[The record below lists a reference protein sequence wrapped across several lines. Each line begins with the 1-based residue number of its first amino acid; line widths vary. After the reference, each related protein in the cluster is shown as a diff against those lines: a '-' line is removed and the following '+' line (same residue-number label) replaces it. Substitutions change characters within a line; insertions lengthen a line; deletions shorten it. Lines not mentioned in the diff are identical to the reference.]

1 MRSELKHILAL
12 TVILWVGISTGNAQ
26 LLEVKAGKTA
36 IVKTAPSGESEELT
50 RLSSGTVVTKVDDAP
65 RYYRIQYDGGIG
77 WSYKGN
83 WEEKDGSGEILP
95 VTKETLLARSDVLK
109 IVVIDV
115 EVGDATLIIC
125 PADENGDQDLLLI
138 DTGEPDDFERIRS
151 VILAYGFSIW
161 DRPITRFYTSHFD
174 RDHVGDVDAAF
185 PLTKVVYDH
194 GDNGMSSLYKKAL
207 KDPELIR
214 RLMTLNY
221 EEEFTGGVKV
231 ECVASNYQTD
241 FDGAGDTVF
250 PHKDKNENSIAL
262 IVSYGDFE
270 YFTAGDLTK
279 NPERRLA
286 TGISDVDVYHV
297 NHHGSNNTSSTVE
310 FVTKLSP
317 EVSIASNG
325 TKHGHPNETVANRLI
340 GVGSRFYQTNYND
353 DDRAHRPD
361 LKYVADDSNK
371 TQGKNA
377 EQPAGNITVVV
388 DTVIGDY
395 YVVMPDLPLEEATFP
410 IEVTAP

>member
-1 MRSELKHILAL
+1 MRFRFKHILAL
-12 TVILWVGISTGNAQ
+12 VVMLWVGVATVNAQ

-36 IVKTAPSGESEELT
+36 IVKTGPSGESEELT
-50 RLSSGTVVTKVDDAP
+50 RLPAGTVVTKVDDAP
-65 RYYRIQYDGGIG
+65 RYYHIKYDGGLG

-83 WEEKDGSGEILP
+83 WEDKDGTGEVLP

-109 IVVIDV
+109 IIVIDV

-125 PADENGDQDLLLI
+125 PQDENGNQDLLLI
-138 DTGEPDDFERIRS
+138 DTGEPKDFER
-151 VILAYGFSIW
+151 VKAVLLEYGFSIW

-194 GDNGMSSLYKKAL
+194 GNNGMTTLYKNAL
-207 KDPELIR
+207 KDPGLIR

-231 ECVASNYQTD
+231 ECVASNFQTD
-241 FDGAGDTVF
+241 FDASTDTYL
-250 PHKDKNENSIAL
+250 PHKDKNENSVAL
-262 IVSYGDFE
+262 IISYGDFE

-279 NPERRLA
+279 NPEKRLA
-286 TGISDVDVYHV
+286 TGITDVDVYHV
-297 NHHGSNNTSSTVE
+297 NHHGSNATSSRIE

-325 TKHGHPNETVANRLI
+325 TQHGHPTETVANRLI
-340 GVGSRFYQTNYND
+340 SVDSKFYQTNYND
-353 DDRAHRPD
+353 DKRAHRPD
-361 LKYVADDSNK
+361 LKYIADDSNM
-371 TQGKNA
+371 TAGKNA
-377 EQPAGNITVVV
+377 EQPDGNIIVVV
-388 DTVIGDY
+388 DTVVGDY
-395 YVVMPDLPLEEATFP
+395 YVVMPDLLLNEATFP
-410 IEVTAP
+410 IEVPAP